1 MDSPATKTPIMAS
14 EPFDATDADIILR
27 TSDNVDFHVYKV
39 ILSVASPYF
48 KTMFSLPQGGSR
60 AQQDQPVIDVE
71 EDSKTIDDLL
81 RLCYPVD
88 DPVNLTDDFAR
99 VAKVVAAAVKYDLK
113 EATTLMKTALSNFIP
128 SVPLRVYA
136 ITCRLSPNLDD
147 LLISAAKQWREMNQT
162 NTQTS
167 FEVFEKALAGRSYV
181 DEMDHHQFSAGDY
194 YRLLR
199 FISSGNES
207 DLSIPSSAQPDS
219 DSTNVT
225 PQPRVAFGTDVYPE
239 DIIIKSGDG
248 EIFKAHKMMISY
260 ASGDIILQKTS
271 QKTVEGGISI
281 IQLDEDSDTVA
292 AILKICYHI
301 PMDTGTSLDLV
312 YKVWLTTRKYGMSK
326 LQNWAR
332 QAWKNRMSES
342 PMKAYLIALH
352 HRWEE
357 EARETAQIL
366 LAGKVIDKLYVKEME
381 ESPARRYYNLLK
393 YVHECSRLRIAP
405 YGAFMPDLL
414 DKEHPGR
421 GYVTIASPIVKRELE
436 NLHQA
441 IQNYAY
447 DYYDSGCSTGDI
459 QKEISSI
466 INESGD
472 LERRA
477 QQAMHQVVLE
487 IA

>member
-1 MDSPATKTPIMAS
+1 MAS

-27 TSDNVDFHVYKV
+27 TSDNVYFHVYKV

-71 EDSKTIDDLL
+71 EDSRTIDDLL

-225 PQPRVAFGTDVYPE
+225 PQPRVAFGSQND
-239 DIIIKSGDG
+239 DILCIWRHYLAK
-248 EIFKAHKMMISY
+248 K
-260 ASGDIILQKTS
+260 S